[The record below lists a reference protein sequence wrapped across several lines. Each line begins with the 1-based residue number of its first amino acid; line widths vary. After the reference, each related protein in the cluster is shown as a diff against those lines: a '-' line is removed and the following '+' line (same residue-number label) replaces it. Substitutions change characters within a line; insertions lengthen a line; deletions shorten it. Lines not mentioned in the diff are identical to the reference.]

1 MSEVLKQR
9 IQEKKMNVNKRVQKI
24 SECGPVL
31 VRGLVFDM
39 DGLLLDSEKLVKRT
53 WDYAGS
59 LLGYE
64 NFGDHIYNTVGFNLK
79 RRTRYFRENVREDF
93 PMDWFADVTR
103 KKYHEIA
110 EEEGVDVKDGVM
122 ELLEYAKGKGYRIGL
137 ATSSRKIHAEQSL
150 KSAGLF
156 SYFDG
161 MIFGDVVKEGKPSPE
176 IYLRACRQIGVEP
189 SEAVALED
197 APSGVISAHTA
208 GMRVIVVPDL
218 VEPSEEIL
226 GLVWHRADSLAEV
239 PSMLEEETAITRQ
252 KPDL

>member
-1 MSEVLKQR
+1 
-9 IQEKKMNVNKRVQKI
+9 MNVNKKVQQM
-24 SECGPVL
+24 SECGPAL

-64 NFGDHIYNTVGFNLK
+64 DFGDHIYNTVGFNLK
-79 RRTRYFRENVREDF
+79 RRTRYFRENVSEDF
-93 PMDWFADVTR
+93 PMEWFADVTR

-110 EEEGVDVKDGVM
+110 DEEGVEVKAGAR
-122 ELLEYAKGKGYRIGL
+122 ELLEYAKEKDYRIGL

-156 SYFDG
+156 CYFDG
-161 MIFGDVVKEGKPSPE
+161 MVFGDVVKEGKPAPE

-197 APSGVISAHTA
+197 APSGVISAHAA
-208 GMRVIVVPDL
+208 GMRVLVVPDL
-218 VEPSEEIL
+218 VEPPEEII
-226 GLVWHRADSLAEV
+226 GLVWHRAESLAEV
-239 PSMLEEETAITRQ
+239 PAMLEEERGVMVQ
-252 KPDL
+252 KPVL

>member
-1 MSEVLKQR
+1 
-9 IQEKKMNVNKRVQKI
+9 MNVNKKVQQM
-24 SECGPVL
+24 SECGPAL

-53 WDYAGS
+53 WNYAGS

-64 NFGDHIYNTVGFNLK
+64 DFGDHIYNTVGFNLK
-79 RRTRYFRENVREDF
+79 RRTRYFRENVSEDF
-93 PMDWFADVTR
+93 PMEWFADVTR

-110 EEEGVDVKDGVM
+110 DEEGVEVKAGAR
-122 ELLEYAKGKGYRIGL
+122 ELLEYAKEKDYRIGL

-156 SYFDG
+156 CYFDG
-161 MIFGDVVKEGKPSPE
+161 MVFGDVVKEGKPAPE

-197 APSGVISAHTA
+197 APSGVISAHAA

-218 VEPSEEIL
+218 VEPPEEII
-226 GLVWHRADSLAEV
+226 GLVWHRAESLAEV
-239 PSMLEEETAITRQ
+239 PAMLEEERGVMVQ
-252 KPDL
+252 KPVL

>member
-1 MSEVLKQR
+1 
-9 IQEKKMNVNKRVQKI
+9 MNVNKKVQQM
-24 SECGPVL
+24 SECGPAL

-64 NFGDHIYNTVGFNLK
+64 GFGDHIYNTVGFNLK
-79 RRTRYFRENVREDF
+79 WRTRYFRENVSEDF
-93 PMDWFADVTR
+93 PMEWFADVTR

-110 EEEGVDVKDGVM
+110 DEEGVEVKAGAR
-122 ELLEYAKGKGYRIGL
+122 ELLEYAKEKDYRIGL

-156 SYFDG
+156 CYFDG
-161 MIFGDVVKEGKPSPE
+161 MVFGDVVKEGKPAPE

-197 APSGVISAHTA
+197 APSGVISAHAA

-218 VEPSEEIL
+218 VEPPEEII
-226 GLVWHRADSLAEV
+226 GLVWHRAESLAEV
-239 PSMLEEETAITRQ
+239 PAMLEEERGVMVQ
-252 KPDL
+252 KPVL